1 MKENRHPNIVNYLDS
16 YLVGTDEL
24 WVVMEYLGGTF
35 FSVLFVHCSE
45 VPTAKFEKYKTGKL
59 LATVFF
65 VLNLNLRIVLENCA
79 SALSASAIN

>member
-35 FSVLFVHCSE
+35 F
-45 VPTAKFEKYKTGKL
+45 
-59 LATVFF
+59 
-65 VLNLNLRIVLENCA
+65 
-79 SALSASAIN
+79 